1 MFGTVLLGFLQLG
14 LALQSQGG
22 ETSLVW
28 WGNGL
33 ACDSM
38 GADVAFNLP
47 QDKVELPAVSSPKK
61 RT

>member
-1 MFGTVLLGFLQLG
+1 MFGTVLLGLLQLG